1 MKWIKWLS
9 IAFISCFLT
18 GTLAVIG
25 LYFYIAPELP
35 NVDTLKTMR
44 LQTPMKVYSADG
56 QLLSQFGEKRRIPL
70 EMEQIPE
77 TMVNAFL
84 ATEDWRFYDHPGI
97 DVIGIARAFTSLLM
111 TGEKRQGAST
121 ITMQVARN
129 FFLSREKTY
138 MRKIKEIFLAWHIEE
153 LLTKDEIL
161 QLYLNKIPL
170 GYRAHGVGAAAE
182 VYYGKSVDEL
192 SLAQIAVIA
201 GLPKAPSLLNPIRS
215 PERAKDR
222 RHHVLRRMLE
232 VGAIDQASFAE
243 ADAAPITGKYH
254 GPQVGIYAPY
264 LSEMVRQ
271 EIINLL
277 GEDEAYTGG
286 YNVYTTVQ
294 SKAQIA
300 AEKAVVG
307 NLFAYDI
314 RHGYRGAVKQLWQDG
329 SNALISSDEAQQNDS
344 EIAPIS
350 EGWTTEKI
358 FDYLDDVS
366 PVGDLLPAVVIS
378 VSETT
383 AEVAVRGGLLS
394 TMPWEGMNW
403 ARPYISDERQGKAPK
418 TAAEIV
424 NPGDQIWIR
433 THEEGELSLA
443 QVPEANAALVALNP
457 KNGGIEALVGGFNY
471 QFSQYNRVTQAKRQV
486 GSNIK
491 PFIYSAAL
499 EDNFSLASIINDAPI
514 NQWDSRQGTAWRP
527 KNSPP
532 VYEGP
537 TRLRVALAKSKN
549 VISVRL
555 LRAVGLQDLRRY
567 LTRFGFDINELPR
580 NESLALGSASLTPM
594 EVATAFA
601 VFANGGFL
609 VEPYLIDK
617 IEDPQGNIIFQS
629 TPKVACSDC
638 VPIPK
643 QNADDEFPI
652 SPATPVEPAQL
663 APRVISAQNAFL
675 VTQALNSAVW
685 GGGSWRDGTGWNGT
699 AWRAARQ
706 LKRRDIA
713 GKTGTTNE
721 AKDAW
726 FSGYNSNLVATS
738 WIGFDDHQRNLGAAS
753 RNANMGKEQITGKEF
768 GAKTALPAWITFMQ
782 ASLKGQKEARMATP
796 EGIVSVR
803 IDRETGKLARRADHT
818 SRFEYFIQGSE
829 PTTFAEATQDNPFDS
844 DDSSDQQRSEELF

>member
-9 IAFISCFLT
+9 IFLITSFLT
-18 GTLAVIG
+18 GMTAVVG
-25 LYFYIAPELP
+25 LYFYISPELP
-35 NVDTLKTMR
+35 NVETLKTMR
-44 LQTPMKVYSADG
+44 LQTPMKVYSEDG
-56 QLLSQFGEKRRIPL
+56 ELLSQFGEKRRIPL
-70 EMEQIPE
+70 EMDQIP
-77 TMVNAFL
+77 TSMVDAFL

-97 DVIGIARAFTSLLM
+97 DVIGIARAFTTLVM

-138 MRKIKEIFLAWHIEE
+138 MRKIKEIFLAWHIEQ

-161 QLYLNKIPL
+161 ELYLNKIPL

-192 SLAQIAVIA
+192 TLAQMAVIA

-232 VGAIDQASFAE
+232 VGAIDQATFAE

-264 LSEMVRQ
+264 LSEMIRQ
-271 EIINLL
+271 QIVDLL
-277 GEDEAYTGG
+277 GEEEAYTGG
-286 YNVYTTVQ
+286 YNVYTTVNSEFQ
-294 SKAQIA
+294 RA
-300 AEKAVVG
+300 AEKAVVT
-307 NLFAYDI
+307 NLFNYDT
-314 RHGYRGAVKQLWQDG
+314 RHGYRGAVKQLWNDG
-329 SNALISSDEAQQNDS
+329 SNAKLQPSTDEQGLAEES
-344 EIAPIS
+344 G
-350 EGWTTEKI
+350 EGWATDRI
-358 FDYLDDVS
+358 FEYLDDVS
-366 PVGDLLPAVVIS
+366 AVGDLLPAVVLS
-378 VSETT
+378 TT
-383 AEVAVRGGLLS
+383 EQTATIAVKGGLQGE
-394 TMPWEGMNW
+394 MQWEGMHW
-403 ARPYISDERQGKAPK
+403 ARPYISDERQGPAPK
-418 TAAEIV
+418 TTAEILS
-424 NPGDQIWIR
+424 PGDQVWVR
-433 THEEGELSLA
+433 TSEGGELSLA
-443 QVPEANAALVALNP
+443 QVPEANAALVALDP
-457 KNGGIEALVGGFNY
+457 EDGGIRALVGGFNY

-499 EDNFSLASIINDAPI
+499 DQDFTLGSIINDAPI

-537 TRLRVALAKSKN
+537 TRLRMALAKSKN

-555 LRAVGLQDLRRY
+555 LRAVGLNDIRRY
-567 LTRFGFDINELPR
+567 LTRFGFDISELPR

-601 VFANGGFL
+601 TFANGGFL
-609 VEPYLIDK
+609 VEPFLLER
-617 IEDPQGNIIFQS
+617 IEDPQGNIIYEAS
-629 TPKVACSDC
+629 PKIACNRCEQHSGVEADSD
-638 VPIPK
+638 
-643 QNADDEFPI
+643 QFPLT
-652 SPATPVEPAQL
+652 PATPVEQASL
-663 APRVISAQNAFL
+663 APRVITEQNAFL
-675 VTQALNSAVW
+675 VTQALNSAIW

-699 AWRAARQ
+699 GWRAARQ

-726 FSGYNSNLVATS
+726 FSGYNSQLVATS

-753 RNANMGKEQITGKEF
+753 RNANLGADQITGKEF
-768 GAKTALPAWITFMQ
+768 GAKTALPAWNKFMKVALDGVPSSPLPVPQ
-782 ASLKGQKEARMATP
+782 N
-796 EGIVSVR
+796 IVSVR
-803 IDRETGKLARRADHT
+803 IDRDSGKLARRADHT
-818 SRFEYFIQGSE
+818 SRFEYFIKGTE
-829 PTTFAEATQDNPFDS
+829 PTNYVELTPDSPFDIERPEGE
-844 DDSSDQQRSEELF
+844 QAEEELF